1 MTQEDGAGK
10 ERDLVA
16 EMRAHFF
23 TALISDVLD
32 GLGYM
37 KQALPP
43 HIRPLD
49 ENLTMVGRARTMLY
63 VDVYERPG
71 DDYNPYELEIDLV
84 DSLGKDDVAV
94 CACGGTG
101 RIAPWGGLLS
111 TASQLNGAAGA
122 LMDGLV
128 RDVRDIRELKFPVFA
143 GGIGPLDS
151 KGRGQVIAIDVPVE
165 CAGVLI
171 RPGDILFGDVDGLIV
186 IPQAIEAEVAA
197 AAHEKLKGEHD
208 TRSALMAGRKLADV
222 YKEYGIL

>member
-1 MTQEDGAGK
+1 
-10 ERDLVA
+10 
-16 EMRAHFF
+16 MRAHFF